1 MLFRS
6 IHGLLLSLALAGAVA
21 VQPVAAGSP
30 RGPSPGPTVGGG
42 AVIFVY
48 GRFNDDRTPGSSIR
62 LDEFEDHL
70 DELKDGDY
78 HIMPL
83 PRIVDALHDGSS
95 LPDRAVAITI
105 DEASESAYRDADPR
119 LRAAGVPFTLFVG
132 TDAVDQGL
140 SGSMT
145 WAQVRELSNAGVTIG
160 ALTASALP
168 MAVRSP
174 QEIRDDLDRMKERF
188 RTELGFVPVLFAY
201 PHGEYS
207 LAVHRQIEQAGF
219 LAAFG
224 QQSGVAY
231 AGGDLFALPRFVM
244 NDAFGS
250 LDRFELAANAL
261 PLPATD
267 VTPADPVLTR
277 NPPILGFTVPDGV
290 GSLDRLACFATGQ
303 GRAGVEHLGTNR
315 IEVRIADPFPSGR
328 ARVNCTL
335 PAEDDRWRWFGVQF
349 FIPEQQTPQ
358 IPTESE
364 Q

>member
-1 MLFRS
+1 MLFRP
-6 IHGLLLSLALAGAVA
+6 IQGLLLSLALALTVA
-21 VQPVAAGSP
+21 IPPAAAGP
-30 RGPSPGPTVGGG
+30 ARGQGSGSAAGNGG
-42 AVIFVY
+42 AVVFVY

-78 HIMPL
+78 TVLPL
-83 PRIVDALHDGSS
+83 PRIVEALRAGTA
-95 LPDRAVAITI
+95 LPDRTVAITI
-105 DEASESAYRDADPR
+105 DEASQSAYRDAYPR
-119 LRAAGVPFTLFVG
+119 LRAAGVPFTLFVA

-140 SGSMT
+140 GGSMT
-145 WAQVRELSNAGVTIG
+145 WDQVRELANAGVTIG
-160 ALTASALP
+160 ALSAAALP
-168 MAVRSP
+168 MALRSP
-174 QEIRDDLDRMKERF
+174 QEIHDDLERMKEHF
-188 RTELGFVPVLFAY
+188 RAELGFVPTLFAY

-207 LAVHRQIEQAGF
+207 TTVRRQVEQAGF
-219 LAAFG
+219 QAAFG

-231 AGGDLFALPRFVM
+231 AGADLFALPRFVM

-261 PLPATD
+261 PLPVTD
-267 VTPADPVLTR
+267 VTPADPVLAR

-290 GSLDRLACFATGQ
+290 GSLDKLACFATGQ

-315 IEVRIADPFPSGR
+315 VEVRIADAFPPGR

-349 FIPEQQTPQ
+349 FIPEQ
-358 IPTESE
+358 
-364 Q
+364 